1 MAIYIFLHDH
11 DNIVGSIQKIEGR
24 LCEMLTYKH
33 EVEKC
38 KIVIEQLSSKVE
50 SLEKITSLAQSTE
63 DESLSR
69 KIEILNEAIS
79 QKDEF
84 INRLKSELEYKSKEM
99 ELLRQEKLRQSSE
112 LKSKSTEIEY
122 KTKETETLREE
133 NVLIKTHFDKK
144 LKEVE
149 YLQNENTK
157 LKNSIDCNQMKTNIK
172 QNQSVE
178 TVNDFEITVPTQNRF
193 SMLEETSPKE
203 DMRVQEQLKIQ
214 SKQIDDISKKK
225 QTNLQ
230 HPKGGSKDE
239 YDLIIIGDSHIRSLQ
254 SRKLYR
260 NKKVKIHTLGVGQK
274 NIAGAK
280 TYFDSLTTT
289 CKHFVVIVGSND
301 LSRGA
306 TVTQVHQDLQD
317 LKELV
322 LSKFKD
328 CVLNISPLFHR
339 IGQRQFNSKIDEIN
353 KKLSTLIGKNLH
365 IMTNR
370 HITFRERHLFEPD
383 GVHFNRNGTIELAKI
398 IKENMNEQLGLMTY
412 ANYDYNH
419 YEDRY
424 QSYHTYQRESYKPFE
439 RDLIFRL
446 LGI

>member
-1 MAIYIFLHDH
+1 
-11 DNIVGSIQKIEGR
+11 
-24 LCEMLTYKH
+24 
-33 EVEKC
+33 
-38 KIVIEQLSSKVE
+38 VE

-63 DESLSR
+63 EENLSR

-99 ELLRQEKLRQSSE
+99 ELLRQEKLRQASE

-122 KTKETETLREE
+122 KTKKTETLREE

-144 LKEVE
+144 FKEVE

-157 LKNSIDCNQMKTNIK
+157 LKSSIKCKQMKTNIK

-178 TVNDFEITVPTQNRF
+178 EVNDFEITVPTQNRF

-203 DMRVQEQLKIQ
+203 EARVQEQLKVQ
-214 SKQIDDISKKK
+214 SKQIDDNSKKK

-230 HPKGGSKDE
+230 HPKSVSKDE
-239 YDLIIIGDSHIRSLQ
+239 YDLIIIIGDSHIRSLQ
-254 SRKLYR
+254 SRKLYE
-260 NKKVKIHTLGVGQK
+260 NKKVKIHTLGEGQK

-301 LSRGA
+301 LSRRA

-339 IGQRQFNSKIDEIN
+339 IGQRQFNSKVEEIN

-370 HITFRERHLFEPD
+370 HITFRERHLFEPN

-424 QSYHTYQRESYKPFE
+424 QSYHTYQRENYKPFE